1 MKLLFSPPSE
11 LAIVGITSEL
21 GELREGIIR
30 LASNQDGTFTMAA
43 ESDFDPA
50 PYTEHLR
57 RLRIEISDGP
67 TLVYV
72 DNEGDLSIIGSP
84 ESLSKFASF
93 IDVRLGDHTHFEY
106 FPGAEWIHERTTPLV
121 VENHVPRYK

>member
-21 GELREGIIR
+21 GDLREGISR
-30 LASNQDGTFTMAA
+30 LASNQVGTFSITA
-43 ESDFDPA
+43 EFGFDPA

-67 TLVYV
+67 TLVHV
-72 DNEGDLSIIGSP
+72 DKEGSLSIHGSP

-93 IDVRLGDHTHFEY
+93 IDVRPGDHTHFEY
-106 FPGAEWIHERTTPLV
+106 FPGADWIHEHTTPLV
-121 VENHVPRYK
+121 VENHVLRNK